1 MKTSLYNEK
10 KFSDFREIINH
21 SADKFANK
29 PAFII
34 KSSDDRYSKINYA
47 ELKNRFYTL
56 SQKLIDLKLKGKRIA
71 VIGKNSFEW
80 VLSYLCAAVVGVVV
94 PLDKELCA
102 EDVRDFMV
110 SAECCAICG
119 DGDYLKNLKPLI
131 ADDIRCFDFTEVM
144 RMSEPVIPFNLQT
157 AEVDS
162 IPITKDEMRVLIF
175 TSGTTGNA
183 KGVCLSQ
190 YNICSN
196 IHSTVSAVKINPT
209 DTTMSILPL
218 HHTYECTLNC
228 LLLLSRGSCI
238 TYCDGLRQIP
248 KNFTEYHP
256 SVLVVVPA
264 LLKALNKQI
273 RKSVAAGSP
282 DKYKPLFETQTLSQ
296 ALSGVPVLIRKL
308 ICAKVR
314 KSLGGK
320 IRLFIVGAADLD
332 TSLVEDFAALGIHT
346 LQGYGLTECAPL
358 LAGNTDFYLNTAS
371 TGRSMPG
378 VMLKI
383 DQPNEDGIGEILAKG
398 DNIML
403 GYYRDEKATEKVF
416 RDGWFCTGDL
426 GCIDDEGALYIKG
439 RRKNVIVTANGKNI
453 YPEELETRIAQL
465 PEISEVIVLADMQN
479 GDICV
484 KAKIF
489 PNLDFIKETLGRL
502 PKAEEIQAAVQKV
515 IRDVNAK
522 IPSYKHIKVV
532 EILTAALE
540 KTTTQKIK
548 RFGQNLAASITP
560 PSVNA
565 ANANQQ

>member
-1 MKTSLYNEK
+1 MKATFYNETR
-10 KFSDFREIINH
+10 FSDFREIINH
-21 SADKFANK
+21 SAEKFAK
-29 PAFII
+29 KTAFII
-34 KSSDDRYSKINYA
+34 KDGDDRYLKINYD

-56 SQKLIDLKLKGKRIA
+56 CRLLIDLKLKGKRIA
-71 VIGKNSFEW
+71 VIGKNSFGW
-80 VLSYLCAAVVGVVV
+80 ALSYLCAAVVGVVV
-94 PLDKELCA
+94 PLDKELSP
-102 EDVRDFMV
+102 EDVRDFMAC
-110 SAECCAICG
+110 AECSAVFG
-119 DGDYLKNLKPLI
+119 ENVYLENLKPLL
-131 ADDIRCFDFTEVM
+131 AESVRCFDFSDIMRISQPVM
-144 RMSEPVIPFNLQT
+144 PIQT
-157 AEVDS
+157 ADVDA
-162 IPITKDEMRVLIF
+162 IEILKDEMRVLIF

-190 YNICSN
+190 HNICSN
-196 IHSTVSAVKINPT
+196 IHSTVSAVKIKPT
-209 DTTMSILPL
+209 DTTISILPL

-228 LLLLSRGSCI
+228 LLLLSRGSRI
-238 TYCDGLRQIP
+238 TYCDGLRQIS

-256 SVLVVVPA
+256 TVLVVVPA

-273 RKSVAAGSP
+273 KKSVTAGVP
-282 DKYKPLFETQTLSQ
+282 EKYKPLFETRTLSQ
-296 ALSGVPVLIRKL
+296 ALSGVPVLIRNL

-332 TSLVEDFAALGIHT
+332 TSLVEDFVALGIRT

-358 LAGNTDFYLNTAS
+358 LAGNTDFYLNAAS
-371 TGRSMPG
+371 TGRAVPG

-383 DQPNEDGIGEILAKG
+383 DEPNEDGIGEILAKG

-403 GYYRDEKATEKVF
+403 GYYRDDTADQKAF

-426 GCIDDEGALYIKG
+426 GCLDDEGALYIKG
-439 RRKNVIVTANGKNI
+439 RKKNVIVTANGKNI
-453 YPEELETRIAQL
+453 YPEELETRISQL
-465 PEISEVIVLADMQN
+465 PEICEVIVLADMQN
-479 GDICV
+479 GDVRV

-502 PKAEEIQAAVQKV
+502 PKAEDIQAAVQQV
-515 IRDVNAK
+515 ICDVNAK

-548 RFGQNLAASITP
+548 RFGPNLAPSI
-560 PSVNA
+560 
-565 ANANQQ
+565 NQ

>member
-1 MKTSLYNEK
+1 MKASTYNERR
-10 KFSDFREIINH
+10 FFNFREIINH
-21 SADKFANK
+21 SADKFAKN
-29 PAFII
+29 PAFVINN
-34 KSSDDRYSKINYA
+34 SNDRYLKISYA

-56 SQKLIDLKLKGKRIA
+56 SQRLLDLKLKGKRIA
-71 VIGKNSFEW
+71 VIGRNSFEW
-80 VLSYLCAAVVGVVV
+80 VLSYLSASVVGVVV
-94 PLDKELCA
+94 PLDKELCS

-110 SAECCAICG
+110 SAECSAVFG
-119 DGDYLKNLKPLI
+119 ETAYLEKLKPLL
-131 ADDIRCFDFTEVM
+131 ADDVQCFNFSEVM
-144 RMSEPVIPFNLQT
+144 NMSEPVMPLQT
-157 AEVDS
+157 AEVDA
-162 IPITKDEMRVLIF
+162 IPIAKDEMRVLIF
-175 TSGTTGNA
+175 TSGTTGSA

-256 SVLVVVPA
+256 TVLVVVPA

-282 DKYKPLFETQTLSQ
+282 EKYKPLFETQTLSQ

-332 TSLVEDFAALGIHT
+332 TSLVEDFAALGIRT

-358 LAGNTDFYLNTAS
+358 LAGNSDFYLNMAS
-371 TGRSMPG
+371 TGKAMPG
-378 VMLKI
+378 IQLKI
-383 DQPNEDGIGEILAKG
+383 DEPNEDGIGEILAKG

-403 GYYRDEKATEKVF
+403 GYYRDEEATKGVF

-426 GCIDDEGALYIKG
+426 GCMDGDDALYIKG
-439 RRKNVIVTANGKNI
+439 RRKNVIVTSNGKNI
-453 YPEELETRIAQL
+453 YPEELETRIMQL

-502 PKAEEIQAAVQKV
+502 PKAEEIQAAIQKV